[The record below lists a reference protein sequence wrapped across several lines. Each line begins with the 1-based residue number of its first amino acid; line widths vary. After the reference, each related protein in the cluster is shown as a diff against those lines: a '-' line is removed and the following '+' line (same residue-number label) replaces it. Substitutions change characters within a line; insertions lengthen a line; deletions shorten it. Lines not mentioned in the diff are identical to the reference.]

1 MSVPNLRAVWP
12 VLAWCGALLYPAV
25 LFVTMAN
32 RQAGFVTLEVVASA
46 VLTALVLSM
55 LPRWPLPIL
64 LVLVVAWTGAVLE
77 YANGTGFAL
86 EMAVVGVA
94 IGYIASVRRRRVSIG
109 AAAAALVVQGMTV
122 YAFLQNARD
131 QFLMTAV
138 LVVMAS
144 WTAGNSVRMR
154 RRHAEA
160 LRAREQEQAF
170 TEERLRIARE
180 LHDMVAHS
188 VGIIAIQAG
197 VGGRVIETQPAEARK
212 ALAAIEATSRDTLA
226 SLRRMLTGLR
236 REGTLGPAPGLD
248 DLARLAAATRD
259 AGVRVD
265 VRRTGARR
273 ELPSDVDLCAYRV
286 VQEAL
291 TNVVRHA
298 GVEECRVTIGYRED
312 GLEIEVEDEGSGGV
326 VGSGFGI
333 VGMRERVALVRGEF
347 AAGPRPGGRG
357 FRVTARIPA

>member
-1 MSVPNLRAVWP
+1 MWT
-12 VLAWCGALLYPAV
+12 VLAWCGAVLYPIVVQVTFLSGGGGFRGTNV
-25 LFVTMAN
+25 L
-32 RQAGFVTLEVVASA
+32 LSA
-46 VLTALVLSM
+46 ALTALVLGM
-55 LPRWPLPIL
+55 LPRRPLPMYAVL
-64 LVLVVAWTGAVLE
+64 LVAWTGAMLAMQNGVVLLLHVVLIDV
-77 YANGTGFAL
+77 GLGF
-86 EMAVVGVA
+86 V
-94 IGYIASVRRRRVSIG
+94 ASVRSRRVSLAL
-109 AAAAALVVQGMTV
+109 AAGTLLLQLGIVAAFMSADESLLLAILLGIVV
-122 YAFLQNARD
+122 A
-131 QFLMTAV
+131 
-138 LVVMAS
+138 
-144 WTAGNSVRMR
+144 WTAGNSVRAR
-154 RRHAEA
+154 REHADA
-160 LRAREQEQAF
+160 LRARETERAVA
-170 TEERLRIARE
+170 EERLRIARE

-197 VGGRVIETQPAEARK
+197 VGGRVIDTQPAEARK
-212 ALAAIEATSRDTLA
+212 ALDAIETTSRDTLA

-236 REGTLGPAPGLD
+236 REGAVGPAPGLD
-248 DLARLAAATRD
+248 DLERLAAATCD

-265 VRRTGARR
+265 VRRTGVRR

-298 GVEECRVTIGYRED
+298 GVRECRVTIGYRDE
-312 GLEIEVEDEGSGGV
+312 GLEIDVEDEGSGGV